1 MTLVSGMTPGGD
13 CHDGILDRQHNQRD
27 RLGSGL
33 ARSVSSQ
40 GQEQAW
46 PGHLSLSRRGR
57 GTMVMPPHEVIALT
71 LRLVGHSL
79 LPDPGTAGRYCP
91 F

>member
-33 ARSVSSQ
+33 AGSVRPSCLQ
-40 GQEQAW
+40 PGAGTGLAWTLIPEQA
-46 PGHLSLSRRGR
+46 GKG
-57 GTMVMPPHEVIALT
+57 
-71 LRLVGHSL
+71 
-79 LPDPGTAGRYCP
+79 
-91 F
+91 